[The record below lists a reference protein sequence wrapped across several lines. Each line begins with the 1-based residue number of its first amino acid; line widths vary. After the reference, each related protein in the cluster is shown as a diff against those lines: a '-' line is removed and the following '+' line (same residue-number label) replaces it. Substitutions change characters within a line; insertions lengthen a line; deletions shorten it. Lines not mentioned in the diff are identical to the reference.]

1 MKPALALALA
11 LALAGCSSNSA
22 KTVDAATQDGAG
34 TDGGTGGAPPG
45 TMVLTSTAFAEGGT
59 IPTANTCMGANT
71 SPALAWTGAPS
82 GTKSFA
88 VVLTDLS
95 KTLIHWVIYD
105 IPPAATGLP
114 AGIENAFAPSNVP
127 GAHQTIS
134 LHPPTVGFY
143 GPCPPQPPA
152 HTYQF
157 AVYALDVATLPG
169 LSGQS
174 MPPAGVAEIETHRLD
189 TGTLTGIFGP

>member
-1 MKPALALALA
+1 MKSHLVVALVLAA
-11 LALAGCSSNSA
+11 CGSNSA
-22 KTVDAATQDGAG
+22 KSVDAASGD
-34 TDGGTGGAPPG
+34 TGGGPPA
-45 TMVLTSTAFAEGGT
+45 TMSLTSTAFAEGGA
-59 IPTANTCMGANT
+59 IPTANTCKGANT

-82 GTKSFA
+82 GTQSFA

-95 KTLIHWVIYD
+95 RSLIHWVIYD
-105 IPPAATGLP
+105 IPPSTTSLP

-127 GAHQTIS
+127 GAHQTVS
-134 LHPPTVGFY
+134 LHAPTIGFY

-157 AVYALDVATLPG
+157 AVYALDVVKLPG

-174 MPPAGVAEIETHRLD
+174 TPPEGVAEIQTHRLD
-189 TGTLTGIFGP
+189 SGTLTGMFGS